1 MPYKARIESDEIK
14 IWRILNSRMHLTV
27 DEQKN
32 FLYLEKGFAGEVQ
45 FDLYTEKLQSKPLI
59 LNDLL
64 LESNKSNL
72 QIDSTLM
79 YPKTIYLF
87 EVKNFEGDHIY
98 ENGNFYTLSEKGK
111 RREIKNPLDQ
121 LKRIKYLFRQ
131 LLQNLGY
138 HYNVEGYVVFIN
150 PAFTLYQSPKDEPI
164 IYLSQLPR
172 FMKKLN
178 ELPCQLTKQ
187 DKALADK
194 LVALHQTES
203 PYTRIRP
210 YKYEELKKGPTCQ
223 TCHSSSVSVCGKKL
237 VCDVC
242 GCEEMVESAVL
253 RGVGELQL
261 LFPDMKITTN
271 LVYDWCEGTGS
282 KKRISRVL
290 GKHFNITGVHQWTYY
305 E

>member
-14 IWRILNSRMHLTV
+14 IWRSLSTRMNLTD

-45 FDLYTEKLQSKPLI
+45 FDLYTEKIQSKPLI

-64 LESNKSNL
+64 LKSNNSNL

-79 YPKTIYLF
+79 FPKTIYLF

-98 ENGNFYTLSEKGK
+98 ENGNFYTLNGKGK
-111 RREIKNPLDQ
+111 EIKNPLDQ
-121 LKRIKYLFRQ
+121 LKRIKFLFRQ

-138 HYNVEGYVVFIN
+138 RYNVEGYVVFIN
-150 PAFTLYQSPKDEPI
+150 PEFNLYQSPKDEPI

-178 ELPCQLTKQ
+178 KLPCQLTKQ
-187 DKALADK
+187 DQALANK

-210 YKYEELKKGPTCQ
+210 YKYEELKKGPTCK
-223 TCHSSSVSVCGKKL
+223 TCNSSSLSVCGKKL
-237 VCDVC
+237 VCDDC
-242 GCEEMVESAVL
+242 GCEELVESAIL
-253 RGVGELQL
+253 RGVGELRL

-271 LVYDWCEGTGS
+271 IIFEWCGSAGS
-282 KKRISRVL
+282 KKMIGRIL
-290 GKHFNITGVHQWTYY
+290 KENLQKMGNKKYTYY